1 MARLVSR
8 FHYACLKVRCLIKFR
23 LLNAEDNYMK
33 KLFFLVV
40 AFACVMAIQGCTRAS
55 SPDSSKIQIQL
66 PNESSVVLPNAALKN
81 GGLVDPTTLDEIN
94 CYGVFVGGPDED
106 LKNKTCALG
115 TSGESFDSHSGGEM
129 IFGDW
134 KAAIPSGQTLSM
146 EVKPGVD
153 RVIYLIGMKTTEGGC
168 VDFRDNGMPDE
179 AKMSSAFLL
188 GIAGRLDLKAG
199 AETKVQIPMSLN
211 SSKTIVGCRGDEFL
225 RGGDG
230 DGGGNNTPYL
240 RFEGIGSY
248 DSVLDVDKA
257 TVGECYAFRPAMFKG
272 QGGAWVDSGGNDIH
286 INVAGLNIGQF
297 YSASGCV
304 SPVTDLVIPAG
315 QNKSVLQYYFK
326 STTAVTGT
334 LANVVFSG
342 NTEVITGAQ
351 QKIDVG
357 QKKIVIMGPNRVVLN
372 ECYPYKIM
380 SSRYEGGFLNTDS
393 SGATGTLSENASFNL
408 RTGSDCSAGTSADIA
423 PYTNETMV
431 HLKLLSP
438 ATINIANYITMTGG
452 YTIQSFV
459 VDASA
464 RGDLYDSLA
473 VKLID
478 DKIIRGECNDFKI
491 HLLNNDGGAVKA
503 RFPIDIKIKGPQG
516 AGVFHVGPS
525 CVGGATESVQIAT
538 GDTSVTVSFR
548 AHFIP
553 ASLLTAGKMPI
564 YIDSGSLKLNGVAS
578 GSVSVAWIDVV
589 TPSNNRM
596 MINPPSF
603 SGANIVGSHEFLASG
618 TMLEI
623 PLWAEY
629 EGLQDVQCS
638 ATSGTGFSSCSA
650 AEVDRSAIPY
660 RYKWTVTSA
669 IGNTAR
675 YVRFSYSGYNTQD
688 VAVSTTHMY
697 GPSFKVINC
706 TAVGPA
712 GASTIAAAT
721 ALNAQVLC
729 IPAGAVYSKTNSTGY
744 ALDSTRQSII
754 GHSSGT
760 SVLSSAGFTGNVI
773 DITGMSIAEDRYIAN
788 VQIGAVP
795 SGSTGLRADS
805 VVASTTATIYIDNVN
820 VNSASSSAV
829 GYYLLN
835 IANDLDLSFSLRN
848 VKAAMAGASSY
859 GILLETASRIKI
871 SDAEIVASATG
882 SYGIKLYNS
891 TGSGGDT
898 VEINNSLVK
907 TTYGMALGVYNTSTS
922 TGNNNIIRNSRF
934 VRESPGNAAT
944 EIVRIEGKFLT
955 GKFDGNLVMADT
967 GASNT
972 ALMSLV
978 ESGTAVTLTM
988 IGNTFVQSMTAPGVL
1003 FDGNNNVTEFSKNS
1017 FAYTGTSTNNSFG
1030 AVRTATAAFT
1040 PSSSIGVLGGN
1051 VSCGVATY
1059 VFSPFNVIASG
1070 SVGGSMSLG
1079 SIPSYVNN
1087 VVTNTGRCRGL

>member
-1 MARLVSR
+1 
-8 FHYACLKVRCLIKFR
+8 
-23 LLNAEDNYMK
+23 MK

-40 AFACVMAIQGCTRAS
+40 AFVCVFVIQGCTRAS
-55 SPDSSKIQIQL
+55 SPDSAKIQIQL
-66 PNESSVVLPNAALKN
+66 PSESSVVLPKAALKN

-129 IFGDW
+129 VFGDW
-134 KAAIPSGQTLSM
+134 KAAIPSGQILSM

-153 RVIYLIGMKTTEGGC
+153 RVIYLIGMKTTDGGC

-188 GIAGRLDLKAG
+188 GIAGRLELKAG

-211 SSKTIVGCRGDEFL
+211 SGKTIVGCRGDEFL

-230 DGGGNNTPYL
+230 GGENNTPYL

-272 QGGAWVDSGGNDIH
+272 QGGAWVDSGGNEIH

-315 QNKSVLQYYFK
+315 QSKSVLQYYFK

-342 NTEVITGAQ
+342 NTDVITGAQ
-351 QKIDVG
+351 QKFDVG
-357 QKKIVIMGPNRVVLN
+357 QKKIVITGPNRVVLN

-380 SSRYEGGFLNTDS
+380 SSRYEGGFLNTDA
-393 SGATGTLSENASFNL
+393 SGAAGTLSENASFNL
-408 RTGSDCSAGTSADIA
+408 RTGSDCSAGTSANIA

-438 ATINIANYITMTGG
+438 VSVNFADYITMSGG
-452 YTIQSFV
+452 YTIQSFMI
-459 VDASA
+459 DASA
-464 RGDLYDSLA
+464 RADLYDSLA
-473 VKLID
+473 VKIPE
-478 DKIIRGECNDFKI
+478 DKIIRGQCNEVKI
-491 HLLNNDGGAVKA
+491 HLVNNDGGAVKA

-516 AGVFHVGPS
+516 AGVFYTGPG
-525 CVGGATESVQIAT
+525 CIGGTATESVQIAT
-538 GDTSVTVSFR
+538 GDTSVNVWFS

-553 ASLLTAGKMPI
+553 AGLLTAGKMPI
-564 YIDSGSLKLNGVAS
+564 YIDSGSLKLNGIAS

-589 TPSNNRM
+589 APSNNRM

-603 SGANIVGSHEFLASG
+603 SGANIVGSHEFLVSG
-618 TMLEI
+618 SILEI
-623 PLWAEY
+623 PLWADY

-638 ATSGTGFSSCSA
+638 ATSGTGFSSCSPG
-650 AEVDRSAIPY
+650 EVDRSGIPY
-660 RYKWTVTSA
+660 KYKWTAANAS
-669 IGNTAR
+669 GNTTR

-688 VAVSTTHMY
+688 VAVSSTHMY
-697 GPSFKVINC
+697 GPNFKVINC

-729 IPAGAVYSKTNSTGY
+729 IPASAVYSKTNSTGY
-744 ALDSTRQSII
+744 SLDSVRQSII

-760 SVLSSAGFTGNVI
+760 SVLSSAGFAGNVL
-773 DITGMSIAEDRYIAN
+773 DITGVNIAENRYIAN
-788 VQIGAVP
+788 IQMGGVP
-795 SGSTGLRADS
+795 ASSTGFRADS
-805 VVASTTATIYIDNVN
+805 VVASTTATVYIDNVN
-820 VNSASSSAV
+820 VNSASSSAI
-829 GYYLLN
+829 GFYLLN

-848 VKAAMAGASSY
+848 VKAAMAGTGSY

-871 SDAEIVASATG
+871 SEAEIAVSASG
-882 SYGIKLYNS
+882 SYGIKLNNS
-891 TGSGGDT
+891 IGSGGDT
-898 VEINNSLVK
+898 VEINNSLMK
-907 TTYGMALGVYNTSTS
+907 TTYGMALAVYNTSTS

-934 VRESPGNAAT
+934 VREAPGNAAS
-944 EIVRIEGKFLT
+944 EIVRIEGKFLS
-955 GKFDGNLVMADT
+955 GKFDSNLVLADT
-967 GASNT
+967 GAANT
-972 ALMSLV
+972 SLMSLF
-978 ESGTAVTLTM
+978 ESGTTITLTM
-988 IGNTFVQSMTAPGVL
+988 IGNTFVQSAIAPGIL

-1030 AVRTATAAFT
+1030 AVRSATAAFT

-1051 VSCGVATY
+1051 ISCGVTTY
-1059 VFSPFNVIASG
+1059 VFSPFNVVASG
-1070 SVGGSMSLG
+1070 SVIGSMTLG
-1079 SIPSYVNN
+1079 SIPSYASN